1 MNAEHRIR
9 LIRVIEKIEK
19 NPKFSKKI
27 GIKDK
32 TKEKLQER
40 RGVRVMKKKI
50 KIGFVV
56 LVFIVVS
63 VCGVSFTAFHSAEK
77 ESVPLETVIRN
88 SSDLI
93 TQKM

>member
-32 TKEKLQER
+32 TNEKLQER
-40 RGVRVMKKKI
+40 RGVRV
-50 KIGFVV
+50 
-56 LVFIVVS
+56 
-63 VCGVSFTAFHSAEK
+63 
-77 ESVPLETVIRN
+77 
-88 SSDLI
+88 
-93 TQKM
+93 

>member
-9 LIRVIEKIEK
+9 LIRVIEKIEKNQGFPPEPFLDEEK

-40 RGVRVMKKKI
+40 RGVRV
-50 KIGFVV
+50 
-56 LVFIVVS
+56 
-63 VCGVSFTAFHSAEK
+63 
-77 ESVPLETVIRN
+77 
-88 SSDLI
+88 
-93 TQKM
+93 

>member
-19 NPKFSKKI
+19 NPEFSDRLGVKI

-40 RGVRVMKKKI
+40 RGVRV
-50 KIGFVV
+50 
-56 LVFIVVS
+56 
-63 VCGVSFTAFHSAEK
+63 
-77 ESVPLETVIRN
+77 
-88 SSDLI
+88 
-93 TQKM
+93 